1 MKMKSEKGYTGI
13 DIAISVIVI
22 FIFVS
27 LIATLS
33 YNINSSSKE
42 IELKSEAT
50 FLALESI
57 ETMKNI
63 NFADIEDR
71 SLANG
76 NSQYIPTDTTKETEE
91 IEGKEGFF
99 KRVIIEDYSD
109 INSSKNPGLVKK
121 ITVQIKYM
129 FKGKE
134 QSVEL
139 STIVAKEI

>member
-13 DIAISVIVI
+13 DIAISVVVI

-42 IELKSEAT
+42 IELRSEAT

-63 NFADIEDR
+63 NFEDIKNR
-71 SLANG
+71 SVANG
-76 NSQYIPTDTTKETEE
+76 NSQYIPTDTTKQTEE
-91 IEGKEGFF
+91 IAEKQGFF

-109 INSSKNPGLVKK
+109 MDSSKISGLVKK

-134 QSVEL
+134 QNVEL
-139 STIVAKEI
+139 STIVSKEI